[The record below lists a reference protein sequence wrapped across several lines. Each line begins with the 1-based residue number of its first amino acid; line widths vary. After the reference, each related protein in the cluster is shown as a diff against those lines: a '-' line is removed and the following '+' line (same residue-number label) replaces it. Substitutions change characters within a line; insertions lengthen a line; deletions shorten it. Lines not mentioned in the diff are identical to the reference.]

1 MQGETEQ
8 QHSSGIPWGTAVLI
22 LTLALACYW
31 PALRGGLVWDDDGHV
46 TKPELQSFGGLLQ
59 IWFNVHATQ
68 QYYPLLHS
76 AFWAEHLLWDD
87 ATLGYHLVNVLQ
99 HAAAAFLLVLVLR
112 RLRVAGACLA
122 GVIFAVHPVCVESVA
137 WISEQ
142 KNTLSLVL
150 YLLAALAYLRFDA
163 ERDRPGAGRLYALAS
178 LLFVMALLTKT
189 VTATLPA
196 ALLVVFWWQRGR
208 LDWRRD
214 VSPLIPWFMAAAAS
228 GLFTAWVERTI
239 IGAEGTAFDLSIVER
254 TLLAG
259 RVIWFYLGKLLWPFP
274 LIFVYPRWD
283 VGADAPGWAGYLV
296 LVFLVTAG
304 LWALQRRARG
314 PLAAWLFYVGS
325 LFPALGFF
333 NVYPFVFSY
342 VADHFQ
348 YLASMGIIAAA
359 SFGAVWLLARAAP
372 AVRAGG
378 WGLVSVAVAA
388 LAFLSH
394 AQSGAYADE
403 PTLYKATLEL
413 NPASW
418 MAHNNLGLWY
428 RNHGDAAKALEH
440 YQAALKLRKD
450 YPQAH
455 NNLGILYEDQ
465 GNLEGAAA
473 EFREALRTTKDY
485 VAAHN
490 NLGNVLAKM
499 PGHASES
506 IDQLREAVRLQP
518 TLSSAHNNLGAALA
532 KVPGGLEEAIV
543 QYNEA
548 LRLRPD
554 FASAHANLG
563 DALSEQPDH
572 LNEAIAQYE
581 EALRLEPN
589 DPEVQSNLGL
599 ALNSVGRPVEAITH
613 YNEALRLSSGAPE
626 IRFNLA
632 LALLSIPGR
641 ENEAALQL
649 EVFLEARP
657 GNQTAQQLLAQ
668 IRAGRQ

>member
-8 QHSSGIPWGTAVLI
+8 PQSRGIPWGTAALI
-22 LTLALACYW
+22 LALALACYW
-31 PALRGGLVWDDDGHV
+31 PALHGGLVWDDDGHV
-46 TKPELQSFGGLLQ
+46 TKPELQSFAGLLQ
-59 IWFNVHATQ
+59 IWFNIHATQ

-76 AFWAEHLLWDD
+76 AFWAEHLLWGD
-87 ATLGYHLVNVLQ
+87 AALGYHLVNVLQ

-112 RLRVAGACLA
+112 RLRVPGARLA

-142 KNTLSLVL
+142 KNTLSLDL
-150 YLLAALAYLRFDA
+150 YLLAALAYLRFDG
-163 ERDRPGAGRLYALAS
+163 ERGRPGARRYYGLAS

-196 ALLVVFWWQRGR
+196 ALLVVFWWRRGR
-208 LDWRRD
+208 HEWRRD
-214 VSPLIPWFMAAAAS
+214 ARPLVPWFVLAAAS
-228 GLFTAWVERTI
+228 GLLTAWVERAI
-239 IGAEGTAFDLSIVER
+239 IGAEGTAFDLSAVER

-259 RVIWFYLGKLLWPFP
+259 RVIWFYLGKLLWPSP

-296 LVFLVTAG
+296 LAALVTAA

-314 PLAAWLFYVGS
+314 PLAAWLFYIGS

-359 SFGAVWLLARAAP
+359 SFGVAWLLGRAAP
-372 AVRAGG
+372 ALRAGG
-378 WGLVSVAVAA
+378 WGLVSAAVASLAA
-388 LAFLSH
+388 LAH

-403 PTLYKATLEL
+403 PTLYKATLDL
-413 NPASW
+413 NPGAW

-428 RNHGDAAKALEH
+428 RNHGDGAKALEQ
-440 YQAALKLRKD
+440 YREALRLRKD

-499 PGHASES
+499 PGHATES
-506 IDQLREAVRLQP
+506 IEQLREAVRLQP
-518 TLSSAHNNLGAALA
+518 TLASAHNNLGAALA
-532 KVPGGLEEAIV
+532 KVPGGLDEAVI

-563 DALSEQPDH
+563 NAYSDMPDR
-572 LNEAIAQYE
+572 LNDAIAQYE
-581 EALRLEPN
+581 EALRLGP
-589 DPEVQSNLGL
+589 DDAEVQSNLGL

-613 YNEALRLSSGAPE
+613 YNEALRLSPGAPE

-649 EVFLEARP
+649 EVFLQARP